1 MQVFFDVDFRPD
13 QKLGCKWRGGGVWV
27 QRVVVNNENCEP
39 FLLQLV
45 GRITKNKK
53 KNVNKND
60 HTYVGVENCRQVSEI
75 YSPIYDVAVRDC
87 KILKR
92 MRNWLVRSVC
102 RLVGRS
108 VIGQSVFKNF

>member
-1 MQVFFDVDFRPD
+1 M
-13 QKLGCKWRGGGVWV
+13 
-27 QRVVVNNENCEP
+27 
-39 FLLQLV
+39 

-75 YSPIYDVAVRDC
+75 YSPVYDVTVCDC

-92 MRNWLVRSVC
+92 MRNWLVSSVC
-102 RLVGRS
+102 RLVGRLVGRS
-108 VIGQSVFKNF
+108 VGRSVGWSHFTFFITFISLSHSKQF